1 MASNVITTE
10 RTARAS
16 ALDADLA
23 KRLLY
28 DMMLIR
34 RFEEKAA
41 EAYALGKIGGFLH
54 LSIGEEAVAAGA
66 SSVLR
71 PDDYAISTYREHGH
85 CLAKGSDPR
94 RAMAELFG
102 RRDGLSKGKGG
113 SMHLFDKNS
122 NFLGGHAI
130 VGAHLPLA
138 AGAAFAIKYQGGDQ
152 VVVCYFGDGAVPE
165 GEFHEAMN
173 LAALWQL
180 PVIYLCE
187 NNRYAMGTAVERA
200 LAETEIW
207 KFGRAYN
214 MPCEPVDGMDVLA
227 VREVVGRAVERA
239 RKDHTPSLIEART
252 YRFRGHSMRDPAG
265 AVYRTKEE
273 VEREKLRDPIALFH
287 DRALREGVLS
297 ESDVRAI
304 EKDVNDL
311 ADEAVAFADAS
322 PEPPVEWLLTD
333 IFKEGDS

>member
-1 MASNVITTE
+1 MVPNVVTKE
-10 RTARAS
+10 RPAS
-16 ALDADLA
+16 AAAIDIGLA
-23 KRLLY
+23 KRLLH

-66 SSVLR
+66 TSVLR
-71 PDDYAISTYREHGH
+71 ADDYVISTYREHGH

-102 RRDGLSKGKGG
+102 RRDGFCKGKGG
-113 SMHLFDKNS
+113 SMHLFDKS
-122 NFLGGHAI
+122 HNFLGGHAI

-152 VVVCYFGDGAVPE
+152 VVVCYFGDGAVAE
-165 GEFHEAMN
+165 GEFHESLN
-173 LAALWQL
+173 LSALWQL
-180 PVIYLCE
+180 PVIYVCE
-187 NNRYAMGTAVERA
+187 NNRYAMGTALERA

-207 KFGRAYN
+207 KFGRSYN

-239 RKDHTPSLIEART
+239 RKDKSPTLIEART

-265 AVYRTKEE
+265 AVYRTKDE
-273 VEREKLRDPIALFH
+273 VEREKLRDPIVLFR
-287 DRALREGVLS
+287 DRVLREGTLA
-297 ESDVRAI
+297 EADVRTI

-311 ADEAVAFADAS
+311 IDEAVAFADAS
-322 PEPPVEWLLTD
+322 AEPPVEWLLTD
-333 IFKEGDS
+333 IFKGD